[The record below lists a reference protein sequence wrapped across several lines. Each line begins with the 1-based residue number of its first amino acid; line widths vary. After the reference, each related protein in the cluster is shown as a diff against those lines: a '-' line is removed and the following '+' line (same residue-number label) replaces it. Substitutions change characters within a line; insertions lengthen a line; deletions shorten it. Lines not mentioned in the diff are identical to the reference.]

1 MEVMEP
7 DAKRRRI
14 QGKKQSTLF
23 AFARRPATPLAAD
36 EQWKIASFRTEWVP
50 KVGEDWCNALLPV
63 LRTPSVQKTI
73 EQVEEMRKVKRI
85 FPPVEDVFKAFRA
98 TPLEKV
104 RVVIVGQDP
113 YHGCGQANGL
123 AFSVAPNVAVPPSLI
138 NMLQEAN
145 ALPTTH
151 GNLTHWTE
159 QGVLLLNSVLTVVE
173 GQPNS
178 HKSLGWERLTDAAI
192 RAVSK
197 DLQNVIFLLWG
208 RDAQAKAHLVD
219 RERHVV
225 LTAGH
230 PSPLSYERHFKGCGH
245 FQKVNQ
251 LLSSRGEKEIVW
263 SLP

>member
-1 MEVMEP
+1 M
-7 DAKRRRI
+7 
-14 QGKKQSTLF
+14 
-23 AFARRPATPLAAD
+23 
-36 EQWKIASFRTEWVP
+36 
-50 KVGEDWCNALLPV
+50 
-63 LRTPSVQKTI
+63 QKTI

-138 NMLQEAN
+138 NMLKEAN

-173 GQPNS
+173 GQPKS

-263 SLP
+263 RLP